1 MGIIGV
7 GWKKVKEIKSVIYT
21 NLFKTLIDL
30 EVLSCPYLRTKI
42 VFRIT

>member
-7 GWKKVKEIKSVIYT
+7 GWKKVKEIKSVTYT
-21 NLFKTLIDL
+21 NLFKTLIGL
-30 EVLSCPYLRTKI
+30 GVLSCPYLRTKI